1 MAKNSNEYYKM
12 QLQSPE
18 TLFTPL
24 TCSCTCS
31 MQTTLDDIAVQ
42 AAAAVV
48 VLVQNCLGRLA
59 SGVSNIIDHTLT
71 KRPIIGQYFSSLTV
85 PVSLVKFFA
94 NTIETDNLENF
105 HCTLYRDRF

>member
-1 MAKNSNEYYKM
+1 
-12 QLQSPE
+12 
-18 TLFTPL
+18 
-24 TCSCTCS
+24 

-71 KRPIIGQYFSSLTV
+71 KRPIIAHFFIFSTV
-85 PVSLVKFFA
+85 PVSPLKFFA

-105 HCTLYRDRF
+105 LCTLYRDRF